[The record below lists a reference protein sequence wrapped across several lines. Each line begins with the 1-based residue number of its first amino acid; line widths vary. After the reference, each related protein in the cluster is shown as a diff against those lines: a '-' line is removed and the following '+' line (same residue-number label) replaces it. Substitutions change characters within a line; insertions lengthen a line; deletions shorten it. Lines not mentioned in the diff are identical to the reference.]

1 MVRRRASDIET
12 AIGRHTLRTTGI
24 TDHLRNGGRI
34 EVAQRMAG
42 RSNAKTTDPYDRC
55 NGAVSL
61 DEMERIGFDLVLQG
75 IARRCLSDIIG
86 SMETPDGWSF
96 VCKLCGKEHEAP
108 EQIAP
113 YWRDAQ
119 TLAGIPTRDVTL

>member
-1 MVRRRASDIET
+1 MAVWRMVRRRASDIET

-86 SMETPDGWSF
+86 SMETLMDGHLSASSAARSMRRQS
-96 VCKLCGKEHEAP
+96 K
-108 EQIAP
+108 
-113 YWRDAQ
+113 
-119 TLAGIPTRDVTL
+119 